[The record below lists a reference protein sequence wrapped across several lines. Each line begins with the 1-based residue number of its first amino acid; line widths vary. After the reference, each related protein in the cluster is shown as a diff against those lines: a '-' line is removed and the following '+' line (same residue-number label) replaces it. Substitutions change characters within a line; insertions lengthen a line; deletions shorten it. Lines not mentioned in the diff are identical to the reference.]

1 MSLLGARSL
10 NVRAGEEVESGRKV
24 GLAHFM
30 RALKIKLRKP
40 VGNSLVVQ
48 WLRLHA
54 FAARNTGSVPGWGI
68 KILCAVQPKGKK
80 RKKAKKAS
88 IFEKTGKDR
97 AKIISEGPR

>member
-54 FAARNTGSVPGWGI
+54 FTARNTSSVPGWGI
-68 KILCAVQPKGKK
+68 KIPHASWPKTNKQTTTTKK
-80 RKKAKKAS
+80 KNKR
-88 IFEKTGKDR
+88 
-97 AKIISEGPR
+97 

>member
-1 MSLLGARSL
+1 MSLPGARSL

-24 GLAHFM
+24 GLVHFM

-54 FAARNTGSVPGWGI
+54 FTARNTGSIPGWGI

-80 RKKAKKAS
+80 KKRKKS
-88 IFEKTGKDR
+88 
-97 AKIISEGPR
+97 